1 MRGEKGQAMAMVLFL
16 IMVGGLIVGSLLS
29 YVGTGLLNSRVYD
42 RRTAELYTADA
53 GIEDAVWKI
62 TRGEVALCPGD
73 PHYDYTI
80 ADVNG
85 RSLDVTITS
94 EYGVGNLTLTYHVV
108 ATATGDDGQSQIDA
122 YVVGVSKYGDYT
134 GLLGQVLTSQEEIT
148 LMPGSNVTP
157 PEGEEHGPEEYYDDP
172 WPTAAELADF
182 YLGDVAGVEPY
193 ASDTIDINGV
203 DQEIGPIYREG
214 ELEIANSSNTPATL
228 TLTGTV
234 YITGDT
240 LITPNKE
247 MTLNLNGHTIFVESD
262 SADPQ
267 KALWLGGKC
276 TVVGSGIIIA
286 VGDIYFEPNI
296 PVGVTDPVFIMSIDG
311 QTFLQPGGDFYGSVA
326 GSVEVQLQPGSSVS
340 YPQDAEW
347 YETLNFLLGIKT
359 LIFHIA
365 SWDVTPLSPE

>member
-1 MRGEKGQAMAMVLFL
+1 MAMVLFL

-157 PEGEEHGPEEYYDDP
+157 PEGEEYGPEEYYDDP
-172 WPTAAELADF
+172 WPTAGELADF

>member
-247 MTLNLNGHTIFVESD
+247 MTLNLNGHTIFVESA

-267 KALWLGGKC
+267 KALWIGGKC

-296 PVGVTDPVFIMSIDG
+296 PVGVTDPIFIMSVDG

>member
-247 MTLNLNGHTIFVESD
+247 MTLNLNGHTIFVESA

-267 KALWLGGKC
+267 KALWIGGKC